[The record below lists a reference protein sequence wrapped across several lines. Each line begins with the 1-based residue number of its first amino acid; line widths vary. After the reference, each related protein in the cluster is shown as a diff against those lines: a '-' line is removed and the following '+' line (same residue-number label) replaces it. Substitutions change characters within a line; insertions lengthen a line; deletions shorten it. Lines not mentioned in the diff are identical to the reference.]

1 MLSLVAVLALA
12 LAGDAAPPPTP
23 DDLKVS
29 EGHFNQGEAY
39 YRAGEWSKARTEFQA
54 SYEISHLDLLLF
66 NIAQTYI
73 KEGDT
78 VKGIA
83 ALKAYLKTTPG
94 DADAQ
99 AKLASLEAALPQSA
113 QAPPTQ
119 TPAPPTQTQ
128 APLPSQTPRPTRK
141 LLLLPLAIGAAT
153 TGAGLVLLG
162 VTASAARDIETQP
175 RTQLD
180 LDAALARR
188 DKLELGAILTVASG
202 ALVLGGTALAYGF
215 WKQR

>member
-1 MLSLVAVLALA
+1 MAS
-12 LAGDAAPPPTP
+12 DAAPPPTP

-54 SYEISHLDLLLF
+54 SYEISRLDLLLF

-73 KEGDT
+73 KEGDS

-99 AKLASLEAALPQSA
+99 AKLASLEAALPQNA
-113 QAPPTQ
+113 QAPLS
-119 TPAPPTQTQ
+119 QTQ
-128 APLPSQTPRPTRK
+128 ALPSPAQAPRPSQTEPPQKRK
-141 LLLLPLAIGAAT
+141 LLFLPLAIGAAT

-162 VTASAARDIETQP
+162 ITGSAARDIETQP
-175 RTQLD
+175 RTQVD
-180 LDAALARR
+180 LEAALAHR
-188 DKLELGAILTVASG
+188 DKLELAAILTVTSG
-202 ALVLGGTALAYGF
+202 AVVLGGTALAYRF
-215 WKQR
+215 WPKR